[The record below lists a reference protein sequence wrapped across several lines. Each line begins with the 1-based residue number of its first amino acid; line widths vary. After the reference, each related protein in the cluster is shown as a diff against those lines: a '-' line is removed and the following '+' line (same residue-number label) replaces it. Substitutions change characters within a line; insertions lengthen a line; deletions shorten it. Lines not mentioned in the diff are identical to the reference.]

1 MIRDRVEVPQEKKKY
16 IYIYIYLYFP
26 VVLRPDLGSWISP
39 WEVPRS
45 YSGHTTFGTT
55 SLGKSSP
62 QRRDLYLAPQNTQ
75 KRPISMPP
83 ARLEPAI
90 PASQRLQTHALDC
103 AATGIGHLYL
113 AENIKYMKWWI
124 SSILFIICFNDEIF
138 LNTLL
143 KLSSPQNIGLSP
155 SN

>member
-1 MIRDRVEVPQEKKKY
+1 MIRDRVEVPQEKK
-16 IYIYIYLYFP
+16 YIYIYLFIFSCGTST
-26 VVLRPDLGSWISP
+26 RSRIMDFSLGSSAIIL
-39 WEVPRS
+39 
-45 YSGHTTFGTT
+45 SGHTTFGTT